1 MFLKTPLVFTLVFLT
16 AFWLNLR
23 RSVSFYIWGQFLLQI
38 FCLIYCLLLFN
49 CKKVGSLKRISVL
62 LISLSNVGVV
72 DLEVCF
78 PIFGTLHSARRY
90 FNITDRSEF
99 SVGSAP
105 HSIIHILKIFTFEL
119 SLFRFCVAFFL
130 SRFLFFLSFSNL
142 FYCRFCV
149 IYFAVT
155 FFCLF
160 FLSVIVFAFF
170 FNLKNDNYTTFA
182 LLYDN
187 TNKQE
192 FQNVN

>member
-1 MFLKTPLVFTLVFLT
+1 MVSLVSSVFCRFIYNCTYLPLFF
-16 AFWLNLR
+16 FRGSCN
-23 RSVSFYIWGQFLLQI
+23 
-38 FCLIYCLLLFN
+38 
-49 CKKVGSLKRISVL
+49 KVGSLKRISVL

-78 PIFGTLHSARRY
+78 PIFGTLHSAPRY
-90 FNITDRSEF
+90 FNIIDRSEL
-99 SVGSAP
+99 SVGPAP
-105 HSIIHILKIFTFEL
+105 HSIMHILKIFTFEL
-119 SLFRFCVAFFL
+119 YLFRFSVAFFL
-130 SRFLFFLSFSNL
+130 CLFLFFLSFPKF

-160 FLSVIVFAFF
+160 FHSVIVFVFF

-187 TNKQE
+187 TNK
-192 FQNVN
+192 